1 MAYSR
6 SFAIQWLNH
15 FASGPPLSMSEIN
28 TKDIARTFSN
38 PSILMI
44 LKYTKMILLVEI
56 VTQNAKM
63 NNLFSGNHLTRSE
76 KSTSANTI
84 AYSVSSEVSVKGYF

>member
-1 MAYSR
+1 
-6 SFAIQWLNH
+6 
-15 FASGPPLSMSEIN
+15 
-28 TKDIARTFSN
+28 
-38 PSILMI
+38 
-44 LKYTKMILLVEI
+44 MILLVEI

-84 AYSVSSEVSVKGYF
+84 LYSVSSEVSVKGYF